1 MKIKYLGFIFLLFG
15 VFLFTAPN
23 NSFAEKVLV
32 VDPGHGGRYGGTCGF
47 SGNTTGICEKD
58 VNLQVALKLREVLKN
73 SDITVHLT
81 RTKDVHFS
89 PYLQNAGGD
98 MDLRMKNANGFVRGN
113 NDNSLFVSIHH
124 NAAASPYVTG
134 LETYYYDGK
143 NHYSKQYPPDPM
155 QLQYL
160 NESKRF
166 AEEVHPRLVSNLKR
180 PDRKIHNHMS
190 FYVLRNAQMPAILVE
205 LGFMTNKQEESLI
218 KSASYQQKAA
228 EAIAEGVKQYFKVFE
243 VYSVETDKKLGT
255 FESKDAALA
264 FANKQTQVVRVFDK
278 DKQTDIYIT
287 NNFEVY
293 HKSTGLLGKFATAE
307 SAISYAKKWKNTR
320 VTSVENDWT
329 IWSNYVT
336 ADYELYVGNNL
347 QDRYFDYSYALAQ
360 ASNKTNAR
368 IVKKSTGD
376 VLWSNQPNQKVTR
389 TITTNRISGKD
400 RVLTA
405 VAISKQLYP
414 NGFPANKENKTVI
427 LATAHDFADA
437 LSAGPLAK
445 VYDKAPILLTR
456 KDKLDTDVKE
466 ELIRLGAKKVVILGG
481 KEAVSVQVQDTLK
494 KLNLETTR
502 IEGKTRYDTN
512 QAIIKQLGNVNG
524 VFVASGTSFAD
535 ALSVAPIAA
544 KEGWAIALSKRD
556 DLTKQTAQ
564 LLNGKDVALV
574 GGTAVLSTELEK
586 QVKAQGVTKFIR
598 LSGETRY
605 DTLASVLWYFKDSL
619 ASTTIN
625 LATGVNYPDA
635 LTASPLS
642 IGTNAPLILINGD
655 IPKSIESFLL
665 EYKSI
670 NQIDQINVIGGT
682 GAVETT
688 VIESIKNV
696 VR

>member
-1 MKIKYLGFIFLLFG
+1 MLFG

>member
-228 EAIAEGVKQYFKVFE
+228 EAIAEGVK
-243 VYSVETDKKLGT
+243 
-255 FESKDAALA
+255 
-264 FANKQTQVVRVFDK
+264 
-278 DKQTDIYIT
+278 
-287 NNFEVY
+287 
-293 HKSTGLLGKFATAE
+293 
-307 SAISYAKKWKNTR
+307 
-320 VTSVENDWT
+320 
-329 IWSNYVT
+329 
-336 ADYELYVGNNL
+336 
-347 QDRYFDYSYALAQ
+347 
-360 ASNKTNAR
+360 
-368 IVKKSTGD
+368 
-376 VLWSNQPNQKVTR
+376 
-389 TITTNRISGKD
+389 
-400 RVLTA
+400 
-405 VAISKQLYP
+405 
-414 NGFPANKENKTVI
+414 
-427 LATAHDFADA
+427 
-437 LSAGPLAK
+437 
-445 VYDKAPILLTR
+445 
-456 KDKLDTDVKE
+456 
-466 ELIRLGAKKVVILGG
+466 
-481 KEAVSVQVQDTLK
+481 
-494 KLNLETTR
+494 
-502 IEGKTRYDTN
+502 
-512 QAIIKQLGNVNG
+512 
-524 VFVASGTSFAD
+524 
-535 ALSVAPIAA
+535 
-544 KEGWAIALSKRD
+544 
-556 DLTKQTAQ
+556 
-564 LLNGKDVALV
+564 
-574 GGTAVLSTELEK
+574 
-586 QVKAQGVTKFIR
+586 
-598 LSGETRY
+598 
-605 DTLASVLWYFKDSL
+605 
-619 ASTTIN
+619 
-625 LATGVNYPDA
+625 
-635 LTASPLS
+635 
-642 IGTNAPLILINGD
+642 
-655 IPKSIESFLL
+655 
-665 EYKSI
+665 
-670 NQIDQINVIGGT
+670 
-682 GAVETT
+682 
-688 VIESIKNV
+688 
-696 VR
+696 